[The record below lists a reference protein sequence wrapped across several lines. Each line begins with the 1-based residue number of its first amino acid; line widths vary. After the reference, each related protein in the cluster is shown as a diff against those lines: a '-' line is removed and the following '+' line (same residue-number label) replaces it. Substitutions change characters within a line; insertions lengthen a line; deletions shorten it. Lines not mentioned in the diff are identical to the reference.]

1 VSRVVSGGPSA
12 RRITSQILGA
22 DLWLKR
28 DDIIER
34 KWEPEFSGSG
44 SMTVTPTSV
53 DASLYVAIPLLS
65 LCYINLIATLTT
77 GGVAS
82 HSVQFSLP
90 FPAKFTKA
98 CFSAVVVDGSFDT
111 ARAQTSQAEGSFV
124 TVNRGS
130 STNWTLGTDRVISV
144 SGIYVTA

>member
-1 VSRVVSGGPSA
+1 VSRVVAETPAA
-12 RRITSQILGA
+12 RRIMSQLLGA

-28 DDIIER
+28 GDIVQS
-34 KWEPEFSGSG
+34 KWEPEFSGSDT
-44 SMTVTPTSV
+44 MTVTPTGV
-53 DASLYVAIPLLS
+53 DASIYVAIPLLS

-82 HSVQFSLP
+82 HSVIFSLP
-90 FPAKFTKA
+90 FPAKFAKA

-111 ARAQTSQAEGSFV
+111 ARAQTSQVRGSLV

-130 STNWTLGTDRVISV
+130 AANWTLGTDRVISI
-144 SGIYVTA
+144 SGLYLTA

>member
-1 VSRVVSGGPSA
+1 VSRVVAETPAA
-12 RRITSQILGA
+12 RRIMSQLHGA

-28 DDIIER
+28 GDIVQS
-34 KWEPEFSGSG
+34 KWEPEFSGSDT
-44 SMTVTPTSV
+44 MTVTPTGV
-53 DASLYVAIPLLS
+53 DASIYVAIPLLS

-82 HSVQFSLP
+82 HSVIFSLP
-90 FPAKFTKA
+90 FPAKFAKA

-111 ARAQTSQAEGSFV
+111 ARAQTSQVRGSLV

-130 STNWTLGTDRVISV
+130 AANWTLGTDRVISI
-144 SGIYVTA
+144 SGLYLTA

>member
-1 VSRVVSGGPSA
+1 MSRVVSDGPSA

-90 FPAKFTKA
+90 FPAKFAKA